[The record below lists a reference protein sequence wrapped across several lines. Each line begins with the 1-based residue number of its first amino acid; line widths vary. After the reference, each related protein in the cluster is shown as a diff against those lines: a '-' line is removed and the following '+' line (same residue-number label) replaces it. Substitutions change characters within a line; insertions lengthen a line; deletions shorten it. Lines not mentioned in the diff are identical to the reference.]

1 MSQAGKLPLFQQYQ
15 LQFSAHIRNPD
26 AVARPQRV
34 SAERMRV
41 YRDLVFDNL
50 DATLGACFPVCKQVL
65 GKRRW
70 RQLVRSFLVHHRA
83 ASPLFRQIPEEF
95 LGFLQTLPEIAGS
108 PELPPFFNSLA
119 HYEWVELAVSA
130 AEAPNVTADVD
141 TAGDLLQGYPVLAG
155 ALMLLRY
162 AYPVQRISPRFQPQA
177 PLQTPVDLLVF
188 RDAAD
193 QVRFVELNAVTARL
207 VALLQTQ
214 KLTGLQALEHI
225 AGELAHPQ
233 PQIMIDF
240 GSRVLADL
248 RAQGAIIGVRRM
260 AV

>member
-1 MSQAGKLPLFQQYQ
+1 VSQTGKLPLFQQYQ

-26 AVARPQRV
+26 GVARPQRV

-41 YRDLVFDNL
+41 YRTLVFDNL
-50 DATLGACFPVCKQVL
+50 DATLGACFPVCKRVL

-83 ASPLFRQIPEEF
+83 TSPLFRQIPEEF
-95 LGFLQTLPEIAGS
+95 LAFLQTLPEIAGS

-130 AEAPNVTADVD
+130 AETPNLAADVD
-141 TAGDLLQGYPVLAG
+141 AAGDLLQSRPVLAG
-155 ALMLLRY
+155 ALMLLTY
-162 AYPVQRISPRFQPQA
+162 DYPVQRISPRFKPQE

-214 KLTGLQALEHI
+214 TLTGLQALEHI
-225 AGELAHPQ
+225 AVELAHPQ
-233 PQIMIDF
+233 PQILIDF

-248 RAQGAIIGVRRM
+248 RAQGAIIGVRWM